1 MDEATQATAQ
11 ALLQSL
17 QDLSEELERAQRE
30 MGGRRRRVAQ
40 APAVSEVLP
49 QFGQTPPVAPAQSWM
64 ANQLQLVGKV
74 FPQLREQARQMV
86 ERGE

>member
-1 MDEATQATAQ
+1 
-11 ALLQSL
+11 
-17 QDLSEELERAQRE
+17 
-30 MGGRRRRVAQ
+30 
-40 APAVSEVLP
+40 
-49 QFGQTPPVAPAQSWM
+49 M